1 MSKNLYYDDVKII
14 KKPLSAKLKLAFKFF
29 LIILTF
35 VACGFIS
42 VYLSDA
48 LTVGN
53 ISSLFVYGNKSIKT
67 KETSLYAVTL
77 GEYDTALEAE
87 RVGYGANIQGASGYV
102 WEDEKFWVIGNIYS
116 SISDA
121 EKVVENLKDSKYNI
135 EIKEIVFPKLALEFD
150 DYENKDVSQI
160 KEVFDL
166 FDKVYENLYDY
177 SIKYDKGE
185 MNNLAISSE
194 VSNMRGES
202 KVLISKIQNL
212 LSVKNDDLQII
223 QNNLIRL
230 DELLNQTIIKAIDD
244 TGTNYTLK
252 NSISTAIRIKYEM
265 YYALVK

>member
-1 MSKNLYYDDVKII
+1 MYIFLDFLIYIKRVVLKSKLLSNIWIKLFANFTLLYIAYPDGGKSNFMSKNLYYDDVKII

-177 SIKYDKGE
+177 S
-185 MNNLAISSE
+185 S
-194 VSNMRGES
+194 
-202 KVLISKIQNL
+202 
-212 LSVKNDDLQII
+212 
-223 QNNLIRL
+223 RL
-230 DELLNQTIIKAIDD
+230 CHIL
-244 TGTNYTLK
+244 
-252 NSISTAIRIKYEM
+252 
-265 YYALVK
+265 